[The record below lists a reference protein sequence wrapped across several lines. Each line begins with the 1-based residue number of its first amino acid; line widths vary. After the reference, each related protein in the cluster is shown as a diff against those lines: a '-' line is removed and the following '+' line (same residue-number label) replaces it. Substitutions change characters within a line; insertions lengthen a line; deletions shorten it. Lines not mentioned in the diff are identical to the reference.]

1 MTRPVG
7 LGVVLA
13 MALSLGV
20 AGCDSARH
28 DQLDTFAAASCA
40 SIQTWI
46 DAVEDETVALSRH
59 VTPLDDSAD
68 RVVYYREFAHA
79 IDLRTW
85 DLLRQLKRIA
95 PAHGDGR
102 IAADSLI
109 ASIEASRGVTQEL
122 IDLADSFPDRD
133 DPEGLTGRI
142 SSMFIRLEKA
152 FALPNRARDDLAER
166 YPAFDDLPACA
177 DYVNPVS

>member
-1 MTRPVG
+1 MKR
-7 LGVVLA
+7 LAVVAVLVA
-13 MALSLGV
+13 SLV
-20 AGCDSARH
+20 ACDSERRDPLAE
-28 DQLDTFAAASCA
+28 FASASCA

-46 DAVEDETVALSRH
+46 DAIEDETVALSRH
-59 VTPLDDSAD
+59 VTPLDDASD

-85 DLLRQLKRIA
+85 DLERQLKRLA

-102 IAADSLI
+102 IAADALI
-109 ASIEASRGVTQEL
+109 SAIGASRGVTQEL
-122 IDLADSFPDRD
+122 IELADSFPDTDD
-133 DPEGLTGRI
+133 DPEPTVSRI

-152 FALPNRARDDLAER
+152 FALPNRARDDLAVR
-166 YPAFDDLPACA
+166 FDEFTDVPACD